1 MFYFEYLEI
10 THNCWTNKRKEL
22 FGIVFCAQQCLLHEI
37 TVTLCGI
44 LLLLNV
50 HTTVEPIQTRVLSIV
65 CVYNNHISHIKYLPD
80 YQGDNYS
87 PKQTPLL
94 KRRIQS
100 YLGYLRCV
108 YVQRWWL
115 SHQITFFSQATV
127 TPKRGKTSLTNKTHN
142 LVSYLTLHLCTT
154 LATFP

>member
-1 MFYFEYLEI
+1 MFDFEYLEI

-22 FGIVFCAQQCLLHEI
+22 FGIVFGAQQCLLHEI

-65 CVYNNHISHIKYLPD
+65 CVYNNHISYIKYLPD

-100 YLGYLRCV
+100 YLGIYTVFMYKDDDFHIKL
-108 YVQRWWL
+108 L
-115 SHQITFFSQATV
+115 FFHRRLLLL
-127 TPKRGKTSLTNKTHN
+127 KEERH
-142 LVSYLTLHLCTT
+142 H
-154 LATFP
+154 